1 MRTHYCSIRLSYW
14 PTGSAA
20 RACFLVL
27 LSGCPG
33 AIARAADEPLRITI
47 SEAAGVYEPAAPGE
61 VSLYSTPIQYEVL
74 SRETFAA
81 SSVTLSQVLEKALG
95 TQVQTS
101 GGLGSFSTVNL
112 RGASSEQVLV
122 YLDGVP
128 LNDASGGG
136 VDLGSIDLEQLQRIE
151 IFRGATPLEL
161 GGASLGGAVNLVTQ
175 KAGRGTA
182 GNVKGIVGSF
192 GTRGLAGAWQQSTER
207 DSVLLNASALAS
219 DNDFEILNDNGT
231 SFNDEDDFYE
241 PRNNADFDQQN
252 LFGKWRRDI
261 GEDAALTIALQAFH
275 KDQGLPDLSNDP
287 DTRTRFITETLRLQ
301 NRVDVLRFGRDER
314 NSASVNL
321 FAIDKQEVF
330 DDREGQI
337 GLQVQHTRGTTRRLG
352 VDGFL
357 NRNYG
362 DTTLRGIAESYR
374 ETYAF
379 EDLLDMLA
387 DSESRRDTVTLGA
400 ELNHYTLENR
410 LILSGVL
417 RSQWVW
423 DELEATDAR
432 VGTPPTVEEKS
443 YDFVSPQVGMKYV
456 LNAYSHVKVNAGQ
469 YARIPAFFELFGDR
483 GYFVGNEDLVPE
495 TGTNVDAGVQYV
507 WFAPHT
513 WYHQARVTG
522 EIFYNRAQDLIARV
536 FDAQG
541 VGRSENISQASIKGI
556 SLAAS
561 LTPLAALQTGI
572 ALTLMDT
579 EIDSELTA
587 FDGNQLPGQFAGTYQ
602 LTVSYPSAPWRY
614 VFESHLREDMY
625 FDSANLLPADDQ
637 SWSNVSVQR
646 KTASWETELRI
657 NNLFDERLQDFNG
670 FPKPGREFL
679 ASVRVRF

>member
-1 MRTHYCSIRLSYW
+1 ML
-14 PTGSAA
+14 A
-20 RACFLVL
+20 LV
-27 LSGCPG
+27 SGLPV
-33 AIARAADEPLRITI
+33 AVTLAADKPLRVTI
-47 SEAAGVYEPAAPGE
+47 SEAAGVYELAAPGE

-81 SSVTLSQVLEKALG
+81 GSATLSQVLEKALG

-101 GGLGSFSTVNL
+101 GGLGSFSTVSL
-112 RGASSEQVLV
+112 RGASSEQVLI

-175 KAGRGTA
+175 KADRDTT
-182 GNVKGIVGSF
+182 GNIKATVGSF
-192 GTRGLAGAWQQSTER
+192 ATRGLSGAWQRFTER
-207 DSVLLNASALAS
+207 DSFLLNAGMLAS

-231 SFNDEDDFYE
+231 SFNDDDDFYE

-252 LFGKWRRDI
+252 LLGKWRRNI
-261 GEDAALTIALQAFH
+261 GENSALTIALQAFH
-275 KDQGLPDLSNDP
+275 KDQGLPDLSNDA
-287 DTRTRFITETLRLQ
+287 DTRTRFETETLRLQ
-301 NRVDVLRFGRDER
+301 NRVDALRFGRDGR
-314 NSASVNL
+314 NSASFNL

-337 GLQVQHTRGTTRRLG
+337 GLQVQHTRGTTRRVG
-352 VDGFL
+352 IDGFV
-357 NRNYG
+357 NRNAG
-362 DTTLRGIAESYR
+362 DTTLRGIVESYR

-379 EDLLDMLA
+379 EDLLGMLA
-387 DSESRRDTVTLGA
+387 DSESQRDAVTVGG
-400 ELNHYTLENR
+400 ELNRYTLDNR
-410 LILSGVL
+410 LIVSGVL

-423 DELEATDAR
+423 DELEASDAS
-432 VGTPPTVEEKS
+432 VGIPPTVEQKKF
-443 YDFVSPQVGMKYV
+443 DFVSPQVGAKYV
-456 LNAYSHVKVNAGQ
+456 LNAHSHIKANVGR

-495 TGTNVDAGVQYV
+495 TGTNADVGVQYV
-507 WFAPHT
+507 WFAPRT
-513 WYHQARVTG
+513 WYHQALVTG
-522 EIFYNRAQDLIARV
+522 EVFYNRAQDLIVRV

-541 VGRSENISQASIKGI
+541 VGRSDNISRATLTGI

-561 LTPLAALQTGI
+561 LQPLAALQADI
-572 ALTLMDT
+572 SATLLDT
-579 EIDSELTA
+579 AINSELAA
-587 FDGNQLPGQFAGTYQ
+587 FDGNQRPGQFAQTYR
-602 LTVSYPSAPWRY
+602 LTISYTSKPWRY
-614 VFESHLREDMY
+614 AFESYIREDMY

-646 KTASWETELRI
+646 KTLSWETELRV
-657 NNLFDERLQDFNG
+657 NNIFDEPLQDFNG

-679 ASVRVRF
+679 ANVRVRF